1 MHRKIL
7 FISIAIILATLP
19 AVSSG
24 KKKNKPQ
31 INSQIKSKSN
41 SAAASR
47 GKRLYRL
54 YQCADCHSINGEGN
68 KEGVS
73 LDRIGTKRTSEFLL
87 AQILDPEKHVEKN
100 SKKFNDEPNL
110 MPAQEIDKAEAR
122 AIVSYLKT
130 LR

>member
-1 MHRKIL
+1 MHRKL
-7 FISIAIILATLP
+7 LLISIAIILATSP

-24 KKKNKPQ
+24 KKKNK
-31 INSQIKSKSN
+31 SQSKSNNN

-47 GKRLYRL
+47 GKMLYRL

-73 LDRIGTKRTSEFLL
+73 LDKIGTKRTTEFLL
-87 AQILDPEKHVEKN
+87 EQILDPEKHVEKN
-100 SKKFNDEPNL
+100 SKKFNGDPNL
-110 MPAQEIDKAEAR
+110 MPVQEIDKAEAR